1 MKQEI
6 FLFLVIYGVAYWIIW
21 KFIENKFI
29 KEEYICS
36 TRKLSRPLSRACW
49 RWP

>member
-21 KFIENKFI
+21 EFI
-29 KEEYICS
+29 KD
-36 TRKLSRPLSRACW
+36 KFFK
-49 RWP
+49 

>member
-21 KFIENKFI
+21 KFIENKFF
-29 KEEYICS
+29 K
-36 TRKLSRPLSRACW
+36 
-49 RWP
+49 